1 MDDTNTPVAG
11 RVNTQPA
18 PRSSVISNERVTRLR
33 IANTLLGFA
42 ALLAM
47 GFFAVSWSGGAALKR
62 ENATIKAE
70 LRRAP
75 PSVRGDVRAQV
86 GDLVASFGISD
97 AKGNWNQ
104 VVYDG
109 RSKYLLFFFSPH
121 CASCEKEFPVWNQI
135 ARQARVQNCRVLGLA
150 IEDAASEGP
159 RTVSLDFPVVSI
171 ADEAILRAYRVETI
185 PMAVVTSPYGRVEWL
200 HYGPVTDS
208 SINGLLSAL
217 MVTQANPT
225 DW

>member
-1 MDDTNTPVAG
+1 MDDAKTPVAS
-11 RVNTQPA
+11 RDNIQPA
-18 PRSSVISNERVTRLR
+18 QSPVILNERLRRLR
-33 IANTLLGFA
+33 IANALLGFA

-47 GFFAVSWSGGAALKR
+47 GFFVVSWRGGAALKR

-86 GDLVASFGISD
+86 GDLVASFGISS

-109 RSKYLLFFFSPH
+109 SSRYLLFFFSSH
-121 CASCEKEFPVWNQI
+121 CASCEKEFPAWNQI
-135 ARQARVQNCRVLGLA
+135 ARQARVQNCRVLGLV

-159 RTVSLDFPVVSI
+159 RTFSLDFPVVSI

-185 PMAVVTSPYGRVEWL
+185 PMAVVASPYGRVEWL

-208 SINGLLSAL
+208 GITDLFSAL
-217 MVTQANPT
+217 MVTQASPT